1 MDPTSNRLPPE
12 VLMLAARERE
22 VATIVYEHGAP
33 TAKYVMSCL
42 SKELSN
48 GAVRS
53 MLVRLVNKGVIRRGW
68 GSRGRG
74 REFIYMPAVTPEEVR
89 WNALR
94 ILTDRY
100 FDGSLLA
107 VARTV
112 FALLEERQLERVE
125 PSRLS
130 ARHEGSNLAQVDL
143 AA

>member
-1 MDPTSNRLPPE
+1 MARLVQGLPPE
-12 VLMLAARERE
+12 VLKLAPRERE

-42 SKELSN
+42 SAQLSS

-53 MLVRLVNKGVIRRGW
+53 MLVRLVNKGVLRRGW

-74 REFIYMPAVTPEEVR
+74 QEFIYMPAVTPEDAKR
-89 WNALR
+89 NALR
-94 ILTDRY
+94 ILADRY
-100 FDGSLLA
+100 FEGSLLT

-112 FALLEERQLERVE
+112 FALLEEKQVE
-125 PSRLS
+125 FVELNGAVAHRRSEELGR
-130 ARHEGSNLAQVDL
+130 VDL